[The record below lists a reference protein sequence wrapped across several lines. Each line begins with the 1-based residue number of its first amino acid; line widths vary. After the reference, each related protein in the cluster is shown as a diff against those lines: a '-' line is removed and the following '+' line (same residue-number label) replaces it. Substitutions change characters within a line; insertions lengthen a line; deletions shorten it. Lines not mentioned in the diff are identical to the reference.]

1 VSDILA
7 PDVIEDYFTDEEK
20 YSLVD
25 KGVAGSNSTAIRTT
39 KTAIDNSQ
47 DLVDFGRIST
57 ATTKQFSTMEA
68 STMEADVATATE
80 ALTLAE
86 KEGRR

>member
-1 VSDILA
+1 MIVA
-7 PDVIEDYFTDEEK
+7 YVGTKCFEVKRGDYFTDEEK

-25 KGVAGSNSTAIRTT
+25 KGVA
-39 KTAIDNSQ
+39 DE
-47 DLVDFGRIST
+47 DW
-57 ATTKQFSTMEA
+57 KQFSTKEA